1 MGDEGEASLAWIGF
15 FFFLFFYFSSIICC
29 TRKRLEGFSIDKFR
43 FGNFERSE
51 FILEIIPGFILSF
64 LLLFKFCFFEERFR
78 LIISSNRL
86 ILINYEKHSNIF
98 FFDFYSEI
106 NFILKRTS

>member
-15 FFFLFFYFSSIICC
+15 FFFLFFYFSSIAR
-29 TRKRLEGFSIDKFR
+29 TKDWKDFRSISFDLMR
-43 FGNFERSE
+43 NFERSE
-51 FILEIIPGFILSF
+51 FILEIIPDFILSF

-98 FFDFYSEI
+98 FLT
-106 NFILKRTS
+106 FILK